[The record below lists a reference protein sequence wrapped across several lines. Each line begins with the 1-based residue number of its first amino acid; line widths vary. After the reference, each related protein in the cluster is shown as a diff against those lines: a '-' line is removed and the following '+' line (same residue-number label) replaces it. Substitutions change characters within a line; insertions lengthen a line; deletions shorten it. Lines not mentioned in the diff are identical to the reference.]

1 MFYRN
6 GVFDKVTFSNE
17 QQFDFDV
24 LKGRL
29 LSSSYAPLLGDK
41 NYDILMT
48 ELQKLFDKYEIE
60 DKVSFKYETEGYI
73 GEV

>member
-1 MFYRN
+1 
-6 GVFDKVTFSNE
+6 
-17 QQFDFDV
+17 
-24 LKGRL
+24 
-29 LSSSYAPLLGDK
+29 
-41 NYDILMT
+41 MT